1 MLFWIV
7 AALIALAV
15 TGLVALALLRGG
27 TAEEPT
33 AAYDLRVYRDQ
44 LKEIDRDL
52 ARGIIPPEDADR
64 MKTEVSRRVLEA
76 DRALAHAT
84 ATGREEPRAAQAV
97 AIALALLAAGGAL
110 LLYQRIGAPGYPDLP
125 LASRVAMAEESL
137 ASRPSQAEAEEAA
150 REALGPPP
158 ELDPRFAELMERLR
172 QVVSERPNDIQG
184 LTLLARNEAA
194 TGNPAAGAAAQ
205 RRIVA
210 LKGPE
215 ATAQDYAALADL
227 MVLAAGGLVTAEAE
241 AVLNEVL
248 ARDGQNG
255 TARYYVGL
263 MLAQNGRPDQ
273 AFRVWKGLLDTSD
286 PAAPWVP
293 VILQQM
299 PDLAFF
305 AGEEWEAPARLT
317 APGPSEAD
325 IAAAAEMSAE
335 DRGAMIRAM
344 VDNLGAR
351 LAAEGGTAE
360 EWARMIGALGVL
372 GETDRAA
379 AIWAEAQG
387 VFAEHPEMLATVRAA
402 AVQAGVAE

>member
-27 TAEEPT
+27 AAEEPT

-52 ARGIIPPEDADR
+52 ARGIIPPEDAER

-76 DRALAHAT
+76 DRALARAT
-84 ATGREEPRAAQAV
+84 TAGREEPRAAL
-97 AIALALLAAGGAL
+97 ALALGLAVLAAGGAFL
-110 LLYQRIGAPGYPDLP
+110 IYQRIGAPGYPDLP
-125 LASRVAMAEESL
+125 LASRIAMAEDSL
-137 ASRPSQAEAEEAA
+137 ASRPTQAEAEQAA
-150 REALGPPP
+150 RDGMGPPP

-184 LTLLARNEAA
+184 LALLARNEAA

-227 MVLAAGGLVTAEAE
+227 MVLAAGGLVTPEAE
-241 AVLNEVL
+241 AVINEVL

-286 PAAPWVP
+286 TSAPWVP

-299 PDLAFF
+299 L
-305 AGEEWEAPARLT
+305 
-317 APGPSEAD
+317 
-325 IAAAAEMSAE
+325 
-335 DRGAMIRAM
+335 
-344 VDNLGAR
+344 
-351 LAAEGGTAE
+351 
-360 EWARMIGALGVL
+360 
-372 GETDRAA
+372 
-379 AIWAEAQG
+379 
-387 VFAEHPEMLATVRAA
+387 
-402 AVQAGVAE
+402 